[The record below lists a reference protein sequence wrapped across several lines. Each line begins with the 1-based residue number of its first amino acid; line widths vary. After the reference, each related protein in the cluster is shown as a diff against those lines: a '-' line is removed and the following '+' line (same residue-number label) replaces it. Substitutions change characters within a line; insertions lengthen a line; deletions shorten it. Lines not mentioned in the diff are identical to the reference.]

1 MQEASFAGDL
11 QNDRVMVKW
20 SLDMS
25 KKKNNDVSK
34 DSASKKALG
43 SKEEVS
49 FAGIQR
55 PLSLVAQVEQTLRTA
70 IADDIFP
77 NGRMPTLVE
86 LADQMRVSRETV
98 RLALDALQRDGL
110 IVKRRRRGT
119 FVSAPTVPHALKAPK
134 RKILGYLFE
143 EYEFGGSNSE
153 VVARPHGSAMLE
165 GAIMEAGRHDYQ
177 LVTRSANP
185 NNLRAAFDQLNEL
198 GPLAGT
204 IFTCVAEE
212 KLLKGISGRKT
223 PAVLLDHEMHLPKVG
238 SVRGDSQQAARL
250 AIQHLAELGHRNIAC
265 AHWRQSDLNPW
276 FMQGYRKG
284 MRDVN
289 LRRSREWEMLVE
301 LNEKGAMETVNK
313 IMEFR
318 KRPTAILCFHNTFA
332 SQLIAAA
339 LRKGFR
345 VPEDFSV
352 VGGGGEEVL
361 NLTCLQLDWHELGR
375 TAVRMLLKAIEQEEE
390 HKTEHI
396 LIPYELKIGG
406 TTADVR

>member
-1 MQEASFAGDL
+1 
-11 QNDRVMVKW
+11 MVISMNKQ
-20 SLDMS
+20 
-25 KKKNNDVSK
+25 KKNSDPQGQ
-34 DSASKKALG
+34 ASKKAKPK
-43 SKEEVS
+43 KEEAS

-70 IADDIFP
+70 IADDLFP

-98 RLALDALQRDGL
+98 RLALDSLQRDGL

-119 FVSAPTVPHALKAPK
+119 FVNAPTVPHALKVPK

-185 NNLRAAFDQLNEL
+185 NKLREAFDQLNEL

-238 SVRGDSQQAARL
+238 SVRGDSQKAARL
-250 AIQHLAELGHRNIAC
+250 AIKHLADLGHRNIAC
-265 AHWRQSDLNPW
+265 AHWRQSELNPW

-301 LNEKGAMETVNK
+301 LNEKGAMETINQL
-313 IMEFR
+313 IECR

-339 LRKGFR
+339 MKKGLR
-345 VPEDFSV
+345 VPEDLSV
-352 VGGGGEEVL
+352 IGGGGEEVL
-361 NLTCLQLDWHELGR
+361 NLTCLQIDWHELGR
-375 TAVRMLLKAIEQEEE
+375 TAVRMILKAIDQGEE

-396 LIPYELKIGG
+396 LLPYELKISG
-406 TTADVR
+406 TTTELKA